1 MSEWTFMH
9 VLWVRLLSVGSVR
22 ISYAPIARVCEVI
35 RSCDG
40 RLRVLGLMRP
50 VCDAFRGRASFE
62 RRNISAA
69 SLE

>member
-50 VCDAFRGRASFE
+50 VCDAFPGRASFE

-69 SLE
+69 SL